1 MTQTN
6 ITDAASTLLAQ
17 FEQWAQLEPDRC
29 RVDTYSATPEL
40 KAQSDIALKLGDS
53 WFTVWATAFAS
64 ISNSGLAILQAALQE
79 AIVAKGW
86 DMSLHFTAGTD
97 GEAVGW
103 IGEVDI
109 HRLTRPS
116 FWQVFHEAAAIALL
130 TAYLQALRAERAA
143 A

>member
-1 MTQTN
+1 MTN
-6 ITDAASTLLAQ
+6 VTDTTTTKLLPL
-17 FEQWAQLEPDRC
+17 FEQWAEMGSDRC
-29 RVDTYSATPEL
+29 RITSKKEAVIYFNRSYQVMDT
-40 KAQSDIALKLGDS
+40 
-53 WFTVWATAFAS
+53 TVLLNCPSF
-64 ISNSGLAILQAALQE
+64 LAIIQAVLQE

-130 TAYLQALRAERAA
+130 TAYLQALKAVRVSV
-143 A
+143 